1 MYTTTLARGR
11 RWGLCHFP
19 GSGGIY
25 GGEGVSRASVVVFP
39 PTFSF
44 AGDFVISSDFVI
56 SQRLCHPQRLCH
68 SQRPWLSHPCGT
80 LRPLKNPA
88 GIRPRPRP
96 RSGPRNCFIGFFAS
110 QTPQFSSMGGSLG
123 RGNVPS
129 FQRVPYLG
137 KQMRVRYKEPAEAI
151 PRPGIRLD
159 SGPGFRPELQK
170 W

>member
-1 MYTTTLARGR
+1 MYITTLARGR
-11 RWGLCHFP
+11 RWGLCRFSR
-19 GSGGIY
+19 SGGIY
-25 GGEGVSRASVVVFP
+25 GGEGVSRASVVVSP
-39 PTFSF
+39 PTLPF
-44 AGDFVISSDFVI
+44 ASDFVSSSDLVI
-56 SQRLCHPQRLCH
+56 PQRLRHPQRRL
-68 SQRPWLSHPCGT
+68 PCGT